1 MIMKMMKRMKA
12 CVLLLFL
19 LTGFCY
25 FWKEEA
31 QVLQVMGKVAERG
44 CAEEE
49 KKKIAL
55 TFDDGPHPFYTEQLI
70 RGLEEREVSAT
81 FFITGANA
89 DAHPELVKKLH
100 EKGHLI
106 GNHTYSHT
114 QLNGKNE
121 EQFKQEII
129 KTNEVIKAQTG
140 EDIIYVRPP
149 YGSWNKEF
157 EKQLNM
163 FPVFWTID
171 PLDWCSSDVNAIVKR
186 VTTKAKENDI
196 ILMHDQYKT
205 TVTAAL
211 KIVDQLK
218 AEGYEFV
225 TVEELLLD

>member
-1 MIMKMMKRMKA
+1 MKLWKRIRA

-19 LTGFCY
+19 LTGFC
-25 FWKEEA
+25 FLWKEEPA
-31 QVLQVMGKVAERG
+31 ALAAIGKVADM
-44 CAEEE
+44 EEG
-49 KKKIAL
+49 KKIAL
-55 TFDDGPHPFYTEQLI
+55 TFDDGPHPFYTGQLI
-70 RGLEEREVSAT
+70 KGLEKRGVRAT

-89 DAHPELVKKLH
+89 DAHPELVKELY

-114 QLNGKNE
+114 QLNSKNAE
-121 EQFKQEII
+121 AFKQEIL

-140 EDIIYVRPP
+140 EEIIYVRPP

-157 EKQLNM
+157 EKELNM

-186 VTTKAKENDI
+186 VTTKVRDNDI

-205 TVTAAL
+205 SVTAAL
-211 KIVDQLK
+211 KIVDKLQE
-218 AEGYEFV
+218 EGYEFV